1 MKTITITLKK
11 DELLYDIENT
21 AYLVGESRTDGTN
34 YEQVSKIQNAGEEE
48 DRNFILRSMGNAYS
62 EVKRHLSRYIN
73 EEKQAANN
81 ALIEEDGDFLLTLNV
96 VDRFNE
102 ANTESLKSA
111 AHEYILSSS
120 LRDWFST
127 VKPDEITI
135 YSARIQS
142 AQVNLLS
149 SLYRKKAPQ
158 RPTP

>member
-81 ALIEEDGDFLLTLNV
+81 AWIEEDGDFLQTAKV
-96 VDRFNE
+96 VDSFTE

-120 LRDWFST
+120 LRDWFTT
-127 VKPDEITI
+127 VKPDEATI
-135 YSARIQS
+135 YIARIQS
-142 AQVNLLS
+142 AQVNLLA

-158 RPTP
+158 RPIP

>member
-1 MKTITITLKK
+1 MKTITVTLKK
-11 DELLYDIENT
+11 EELLYDIENT
-21 AYLVGESRTDGTN
+21 AYLVGESRSD
-34 YEQVSKIQNAGEEE
+34 GEEE
-48 DRNFILRSMGNAYS
+48 DRNFILRSMGNAFS

-81 ALIEEDGDFLLTLNV
+81 TLIDEDGDFSLVLNV

-127 VKPDEITI
+127 VKPDEVTV
-135 YSARIQS
+135 YVSRIQS